1 MQTVRVYQASD
12 RDACLALF
20 DGNTPRFFDP
30 SERVRFA
37 AWIDAAAQ
45 PYLVIERVIDG
56 DVRIV
61 ACGGHAIEADG
72 MTASLSW
79 GMVAQDLHGQ
89 GLGQAL
95 TQARLDAISAMPQLT
110 SVTMNTSQYTQGFY
124 ARFGF
129 VAVKVTPDGIGP
141 GLDQWDM
148 VLQLPRAGGID
159 ASR

>member
-1 MQTVRVYQASD
+1 MQTVRPYAAGD

-30 SERVRFA
+30 SERLRFA
-37 AWIDAAAQ
+37 AWLDAAAQ
-45 PYLVIERVIDG
+45 PYLVIIRDG
-56 DVRIV
+56 RIV

-72 MTASLSW
+72 VTASLSW

-95 TQARLDAISAMPQLT
+95 TQARLDAIRTMPQVAR
-110 SVTMNTSQYTQGFY
+110 VTMNTSQHTQGFY

-129 VAVKVTPDGIGP
+129 VGVKVTPHGIGP

-148 VLQLPRAGGID
+148 MLQLPV
-159 ASR
+159 

>member
-1 MQTVRVYQASD
+1 MQTVRPYQASD
-12 RDACLALF
+12 REACLALF

-37 AWIDAAAQ
+37 AWIDASVQ
-45 PYLVIERVIDG
+45 PYLVIERVTGG
-56 DVRIV
+56 DARIV

-72 MTASLSW
+72 TTASLSW
-79 GMVAQDLHGQ
+79 GMVAQDLHAQ

-95 TQARLDAISAMPQLT
+95 TQARLDAIAAMPQLT
-110 SVTMNTSQYTQGFY
+110 SVTMNTSQHTQGFY